1 MTDQPRTEPRRDL
14 RPGAPNVRSD
24 LVLLAAGDGDGVYEL
39 NEWCAMH
46 LPIGMRFTQLFRI
59 TTQLVPTDAWY
70 LTMYGDWSELV
81 QVLPSFDWKAP
92 DEVFLY
98 VNEASDRPPVVFC
111 CTGRYR
117 LPMIPR

>member
-14 RPGAPNVRSD
+14 RSPARGVRSD
-24 LVLLAAGDGDGVYEL
+24 LILLAGADENGVRSL

-46 LPIGMRFTQLFRI
+46 LPVGARFTRLHRI
-59 TTQLVPTDAWY
+59 ADLVPVDAWS
-70 LTMYGDWSELV
+70 LSMYGDWSELV